1 MITLGTCLWFDDEAE
16 EAARFYTSVFP
27 RSRIVSIT
35 TYPVETPSE
44 KPVGSTM
51 TVEFELDGRPF
62 TALNGGPQFTF
73 TEAVSLV
80 VRTDDQAGTDRC
92 WEALLADGGQPGP
105 CGWLKDRFGLSWQ
118 VYPVELDRL
127 MTDPDPDRAARAAR
141 AMLAQS
147 RIDVGAVR
155 AAADGTG

>member
-1 MITLGTCLWFDDEAE
+1 MTTLATCLWFDDQAE

-27 RSRIVSIT
+27 GSRVVSVNR
-35 TYPVETPSE
+35 YPAQPPGD
-44 KPVGSTM
+44 KAVGSTM

-80 VRTDDQAGTDRC
+80 VRTEDQAETDRL
-92 WEALLADGGQPGP
+92 WDALLAGGGEPGP

-118 VYPVELDRL
+118 VYPAELDRL
-127 MTDPDPDRAARAAR
+127 TTDPDPARAAR
-141 AMLAQS
+141 AFEAMLTQS
-147 RIDVGAVR
+147 KIDVAAAR
-155 AAADGTG
+155 AAADRG